1 MKGTVAVCLKE
12 TIHKKGGAR
21 TWNEVL
27 AGAGI
32 APDTI
37 FTMAED
43 VPDESI
49 VALMESSARVMGW
62 TLQQTFDEF
71 AEYWMLE
78 YGPRVY
84 VAFFDGKKSAR
95 EFLETMDNVH
105 IVVTNTMP
113 NARPP
118 RFRYEYVGERTMIMH
133 YSSHRGMIDVMTA
146 FIRGVGKYYKEDLK
160 ITKLGSDRVQI
171 DFPS

>member
-12 TIHKKGGAR
+12 TIQKKGRSGA
-21 TWNEVL
+21 WNEVL
-27 AGAGI
+27 QGANF

-37 FTMAED
+37 FTMGED
-43 VPDESI
+43 VPDAGI

-71 AEYWMLE
+71 AEYWMVE

-84 VAFFDGKKSAR
+84 VAFFDGKKNAR

-146 FIRGVGKYYKEDLK
+146 FIRGVGIYYKEDLR
-160 ITKLGSDRVQI
+160 ITKLSADKVQI
-171 DFPS
+171 DFLS